1 MKKGILKKWWFWLIA
16 IFVIGL
22 ILNIADYNGNTGTNI
37 NNKEDISKFYT
48 IISERNNNVMSVN
61 KCWIKTELVGV
72 IDSLKLL
79 KIANKLKSTRGRFD
93 QIWIYHYIKGMDT
106 SGTPFAT
113 THFTPNFE
121 INIYK
126 Y

>member
-1 MKKGILKKWWFWLIA
+1 
-16 IFVIGL
+16 
-22 ILNIADYNGNTGTNI
+22 
-37 NNKEDISKFYT
+37 
-48 IISERNNNVMSVN
+48 MSVN

-106 SGTPFAT
+106 SVLSFAT
-113 THFTPNFE
+113 TPFYT
-121 INIYK
+121 
-126 Y
+126 